1 MANKES
7 RGFRQVQAGG
17 QGYVSQDSSNAHF
30 GVNSNYKYDIEVY
43 FPASRI
49 TVNRRNTTDGR
60 KLILPE
66 YGDLYVH
73 AEDITFS
80 P

>member
-1 MANKES
+1 V
-7 RGFRQVQAGG
+7 R
-17 QGYVSQDSSNAHF
+17 QDSSDFHF
-30 GVNSNYKYDIEVY
+30 GLNSNLKDDIEAY

-49 TVNRRNTTDGR
+49 TVNRRNTTVGR

-73 AEDITFS
+73 DEDITFS

>member
-17 QGYVSQDSSNAHF
+17 QGYVGQDSSDVHF
-30 GVNSNYKYDIEVY
+30 GLNSNLKYDIEVY

-49 TVNRRNTTDGR
+49 TVNRSNTTVAR

-73 AEDITFS
+73 AEDISFS

>member
-17 QGYVSQDSSNAHF
+17 QGYVSKDSSNPHF
-30 GVNSNYKYDIEVY
+30 GVNSNYKYDIEAY

-49 TVNRRNTTDGR
+49 TVNLSNTTVAR
-60 KLILPE
+60 KLILQE

-73 AEDITFS
+73 AEDISFS

>member
-1 MANKES
+1 
-7 RGFRQVQAGG
+7 V
-17 QGYVSQDSSNAHF
+17 
-30 GVNSNYKYDIEVY
+30 VNSNYKYDIEAY

-49 TVNRRNTTDGR
+49 TVNWRNTTVGH

-66 YGDLYVH
+66 YGDLYVNT
-73 AEDITFS
+73 EDISFS